1 MKKDDSQQKKQY
13 FLMLLSMQ
21 NITEEEFRECKTA
34 MQFKELVE
42 RKKKENQRRTEDEE
56 GRN

>member
-1 MKKDDSQQKKQY
+1 MKKDDSQKKKQY

-42 RKKKENQRRTEDEE
+42 RKKKENQRRTEDEK
-56 GRN
+56 R